1 MTNHTNMLNENLIIS
16 TKSASTGRKNV
27 AIVFN
32 CITILICIICFFV
45 CLFAPDVFKSIK
57 LHPLLVFAFG
67 IFAIISSTYD
77 IAVAIFGTK
86 SYCAVYENGISG
98 ITAFGL
104 GVKEP
109 QQTVSL
115 SFNEIENVSMSGK
128 CIIVYTKFG
137 KFLFSALKNG
147 PEAVQAIRRGMQ
159 ELS

>member
-1 MTNHTNMLNENLIIS
+1 MTNRTNTLNENLIIS
-16 TKSASTGRKNV
+16 TKSASTGRKV
-27 AIVFN
+27 AIV
-32 CITILICIICFFV
+32 ISSSVIILLGIICFFIPG
-45 CLFAPDVFKSIK
+45 AFKSINRQWG
-57 LHPLLVFAFG
+57 PLLGYACGILMIAYSLFEIMLVF
-67 IFAIISSTYD
+67 
-77 IAVAIFGTK
+77 FGTK

-98 ITAFGL
+98 ITAFGI

-109 QQTVSL
+109 QQAVSL

-128 CIIVYTKFG
+128 SIIVYTKFG